1 MEVLGRKE
9 TLAPGGARVVVDV
22 TTWTLLGLCVDH
34 FYKVWARHG
43 APAVLAC
50 DVHQNQK
57 VNICNVVEKGGRK
70 WPSPGV
76 AKLFVVPAA
85 VVNLALKLWGRS
97 VASVREK
104 GWRVFDGD
112 VDMRTACGKPK
123 GAVDGLAGKDGDM
136 SCLALMVS
144 LDVRRPLR
152 NRFGLWGV
160 KEYRPIT
167 MTPLRLKLIK

>member
-22 TTWTLLGLCVDH
+22 TTWTQLGLCVGH

-57 VNICNVVEKGGRK
+57 VNICNVVEKGSRK

-85 VVNLALKLWGRS
+85 VVNLALKLWERS

-112 VDMRTACGKPK
+112 VDMRTACGNPK
-123 GAVDGLAGKDGDM
+123 GAVDGLADKDGDM
-136 SCLALMVS
+136 SCLALMVLMS
-144 LDVRRPLR
+144 D
-152 NRFGLWGV
+152 GLCGIASV
-160 KEYRPIT
+160 LGR
-167 MTPLRLKLIK
+167 

>member
-9 TLAPGGARVVVDV
+9 TLAPGGARVVVDI

-34 FYKVWARHG
+34 FYKAWARHG

-57 VNICNVVEKGGRK
+57 VNICNVVEKGSRK

-85 VVNLALKLWGRS
+85 VVNLALKFWERS

-112 VDMRTACGKPK
+112 VDMRTACGNPK
-123 GAVDGLAGKDGDM
+123 GAVDGLADKDGDM
-136 SCLALMVS
+136 SCLALVEIK
-144 LDVRRPLR
+144 VRRGVRGCSFR
-152 NRFGLWGV
+152 NS
-160 KEYRPIT
+160 I
-167 MTPLRLKLIK
+167 